1 LQKKDKNINVK
12 KDVSKTFKKILN
24 QNHNLE
30 SKHYFQQK
38 SNKVHIDNNSA
49 TTQ

>member
-1 LQKKDKNINVK
+1 VYAATFKNNAHLHKKDKKINVK

-30 SKHYFQQK
+30 SKHYFK
-38 SNKVHIDNNSA
+38 
-49 TTQ
+49 